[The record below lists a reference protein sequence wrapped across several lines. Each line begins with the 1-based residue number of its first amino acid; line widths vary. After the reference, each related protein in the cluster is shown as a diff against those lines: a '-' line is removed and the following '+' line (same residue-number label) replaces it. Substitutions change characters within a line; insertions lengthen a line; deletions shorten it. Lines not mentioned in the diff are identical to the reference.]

1 MPAERLHHISK
12 KRRFT
17 FLIVPDDDA
26 GKSRK
31 FHLTPWQ
38 IGTWI
43 GLFVTVV
50 VAAVMLLLFYTPV
63 GTLIPIPNPA
73 LERRYGQELLSLN
86 QRMTSMA
93 EQLVELRAYNIKLRK
108 ALGEKAIPTD
118 TGIVLAG
125 PSRQIDQKTLAEA
138 QQMSRRRMQFDE
150 PLLKDVPLQTP
161 HPVVVNDAVRISFP
175 AILPVEGYVTR
186 GFSPEE
192 RHYGLDIAG
201 KTGTLINAAADG
213 HVVFAGWTSDEGNVI
228 ILSHSHGFV
237 TFYKHNQS
245 LLKTAGEFVKR
256 GEPIALLGN
265 SGRTSSGPHLHFE
278 IWKDGT
284 AQDPTAYLLNMNF

>member
-1 MPAERLHHISK
+1 MPDERLHHTSK

-17 FLIVPDDDA
+17 FIIVPDDDA

-31 FHLTPWQ
+31 FRLAPWQ
-38 IGTWI
+38 MGFWI
-43 GLFVTVV
+43 SLIVAFVVSVV
-50 VAAVMLLLFYTPV
+50 LLLLVYTPV
-63 GTLIPIPNPA
+63 GTIIQIPNFE

-86 QRMTSMA
+86 QRMTFMA
-93 EQLVELRAYNIKLRK
+93 EQLIELRAYNIRLRK
-108 ALGEKAIPTD
+108 ALGKKAVPTD

-125 PSRQIDQKTLAEA
+125 PSRQIDQRTLSEA
-138 QQMSRRRMQFDE
+138 QQMSRRRLQFDE
-150 PLLKDVPLQTP
+150 PLFKEVPQ
-161 HPVVVNDAVRISFP
+161 HVAQPVVNGEVRVSFP
-175 AILPVEGYVTR
+175 AILPVAGYVTR

-213 HVVFAGWTSDEGNVI
+213 HVVFAGWINEDGNVI
-228 ILSHSHGFV
+228 ILSHSYGFV

-284 AQDPTAYLLNMNF
+284 AQNPTTYLLNMNF